1 MRRYLIPI
9 SIFVTG
15 LALGILGSFLLFGW
29 DSPPNDVDSRDLSR
43 GDVDSSSSSQD
54 VRKISEPHRMAASLK
69 DLSEL
74 RDAFQRNHQLYSM
87 LASVD
92 EDELASLLRQSNE
105 IEQPNRRE
113 QIQMAIVHKLASTD
127 PSRALRHIQE
137 LSSLSQ
143 SSLVYE
149 VFQGWAASSLEDAVA
164 EASSLPG
171 SQRANA
177 LRAILETRSDLS
189 DIDVRQIG
197 RKLGNEALALKLNTA
212 NKVAELIEQPEQ
224 AWYFILNDETN
235 DVVQEDLLREVAE
248 TWRDQEGFEVLA
260 RIQDANFTDSEL
272 RNSLVQAVVGLD
284 PQGAFAYVQEFPQ
297 YERTVLSNV
306 VATCWASSD
315 PESALRRISTVESA
329 ALRESLLDSVFDT
342 WAKSDP
348 GALLDKIENIST
360 NRRSTVIRNA
370 LRELAL
376 SAPHDA
382 IRRLNEVEKYL
393 GDDLY
398 IVASIV
404 EAWSRH
410 DSAGAVE
417 WILTVHDGDKKHR
430 RDLLKWVL
438 PRFVHENAN
447 KAFEIAH
454 EHSDEND
461 SKLEVDLI
469 RALTDRGQV
478 EIAQEMLP
486 RLREDAK
493 NIGYAVVGIAKVK
506 DNEPEEVVRLAE
518 ELQGRD
524 RGSYYVR
531 VFHEWAQFDG
541 VQLFERIQSFQSLHT
556 RSLAASILIQNNQ
569 LNPVLNESQI
579 ESAWMHLTD
588 ADRVRVERAI
598 SRNR

>member
-1 MRRYLIPI
+1 M
-9 SIFVTG
+9 G
-15 LALGILGSFLLFGW
+15 LTLGIVGSFLLFGW
-29 DSPPNDVDSRDLSR
+29 DSSPNGVDGRDLTRS
-43 GDVDSSSSSQD
+43 DLDNSSGSQD
-54 VRKISEPHRMAASLK
+54 TRKISDFHGMAASLQ

-74 RDAFQRNHQLYSM
+74 QDAFQRNHELYAM
-87 LASVD
+87 IASVG
-92 EDELASLLRQSNE
+92 EDELSNLLRQSNE
-105 IEQPNRRE
+105 IGHAERRE
-113 QIQMAIVHKLASTD
+113 QIQMALVRKLASTN
-127 PSRALRHIQE
+127 PSSALGHIQE
-137 LSSLSQ
+137 LPGSSQ
-143 SSLVYE
+143 SSLTYE
-149 VFQGWAASSLEDAVA
+149 VFQEWAASSVDDAVD
-164 EASSLPG
+164 EASSLRG
-171 SQRANA
+171 SQRAHA

-197 RKLGNEALALKLNTA
+197 RKLGNETLALKLNTA
-212 NKVAELIEQPEQ
+212 NKVAELVEQPEQ

-297 YERTVLSNV
+297 YERTVLSSV
-306 VATCWASSD
+306 VATCWASID
-315 PESALRRISTVESA
+315 PESALRRISTVEPA

-360 NRRSTVIRNA
+360 NRRSTVIRDT

-417 WILTVHDGDKKHR
+417 WILTVHDGDKKRR
-430 RDLLKWVL
+430 RDLLEWVL
-438 PRFVHENAN
+438 PRFVHVSAN
-447 KAFEIAH
+447 KAFEIAQ

-461 SKLEVDLI
+461 SELEVDVI

-486 RLREDAK
+486 RLREHSK

-556 RSLAASILIQNNQ
+556 RSLAARILIQNNQ
-569 LNPVLNESQI
+569 RNPILNESQI
-579 ESAWMHLTD
+579 ESAWVQLTD
-588 ADRVRVERAI
+588 SDRAGVER
-598 SRNR
+598 SLNRNR